1 MSIHNFSDATS
12 FENASATCR
21 AAPGGG
27 RLITID
33 SPEMQEF
40 VKTQMDTK
48 YVDNLWLGARK
59 QKTDWHWTQSE

>member
-1 MSIHNFSDATS
+1 MSFRNSSDATT

-27 RLITID
+27 HLVTID
-33 SPEMQEF
+33 SPEIQDF
-40 VKTQMDTK
+40 VKSQMDEK
-48 YVDNLWLGARK
+48 YVDNLWLGARR